1 METQLQ
7 QNTPVLFAWIPRNAT
22 HEHHQQLCGRRFGS
36 DVSLPFMFLRGYLEP
51 ELVAYL
57 LKDSSIRSLV
67 KANVEDLCPES
78 FRGHKAKCFHAVDIS
93 PWHEEV
99 TMVGFEHDGRHSAV
113 LGMQT
118 EIKNEIALAYA
129 VSVDRERLFG
139 SVTIQHLI
147 DPICE
152 QADPTEAL
160 GWHVDSW
167 ASAIHLSL
175 SLKGHRSLH
184 LRSCPGQ
191 GSPELESE
199 LVMNPGDVY
208 LSSPAFFAH
217 EVRKQETADVVAVQI
232 RMALPQSSNE
242 PGIEAWHS
250 LAQRLA
256 RTLQHHHWHLPT
268 LAQVREAKEEL
279 RNTVSSNHPRCRGAV
294 QGAGATICCQRCG
307 LKGAFPLL
315 RASFRIL
322 RDMCLEKQG
331 SAADPADE
339 GRVAALEA
347 EIKKWKL
354 EVAQRDQEIAV
365 MVKMLTKQRAA
376 ERPFISAQAQVVAAQ
391 SNDANPEERDM
402 RKGSAEQ
409 ALPRPA
415 ATAAPFVPQESN
427 GNKRPGQASKEKR
440 DDKVAPTIPPEEA
453 ADLLL
458 DKQKALEVFWDK
470 VYKPPE
476 AFKENKALL
485 KDKIEQ
491 AQALGKEALQVKSE
505 IDVVKTKLLRLRTER
520 AMTAAGHDDSS
531 PVEDGP
537 EEMAEVQEIERLKSL
552 YREKTAELRSAK
564 SDVEGIQRMLEQNQ
578 AKVRREFENWFSGL
592 RGRANMSSLDDGKKK
607 ELLDKVTGQSGAGTP
622 VPKEG
627 APEKVSPNS
636 AATKILQSM
645 PTSRTSKTPREED
658 LAAYYAAFGE
668 LSAFSP
674 DKKCHSLRAAI
685 LLAHLGRTIPVHTKT
700 THPYYQEAIDNPLA
714 PRKVAAIEGSTSRVL
729 HKDNGEP
736 QASLIRGDLPGA
748 VPQRFKGH
756 LPVNIYDP
764 PEVTPYSLFTGLHC
778 SDIEG
783 AQTGTR
789 KGQVEAE
796 ASAVTQTSVQFLKGI
811 QYQALPYLDVWE
823 LIFHHCTVYT
833 LQTHLEFGLRASA
846 CLACPLTGIRPTPGL
861 LLTSQEN
868 ALLKLIHE
876 LCSHPPLQWIRGP
889 GVIPKL

>member
-1 METQLQ
+1 MAATNIKVYIRVRPGKAAEGFKADTERG
-7 QNTPVLFAWIPRNAT
+7 VLSFNLPDNASDYYVNNQKTT
-22 HEHHQQLCGRRFGS
+22 HTFQF
-36 DVSLPFMFLRGYLEP
+36 
-51 ELVAYL
+51 
-57 LKDSSIRSLV
+57 
-67 KANVEDLCPES
+67 
-78 FRGHKAKCFHAVDIS
+78 
-93 PWHEEV
+93 
-99 TMVGFEHDGRHSAV
+99 DGV
-113 LGMQT
+113 LGMQIKQQEVLDAVARPVIQDVLNGVNGTIFAYGQTGSGKTFTITGGT
-118 EIKNEIALAYA
+118 EHYEDRGLIPRTLRLMFEEFRKGPAQYRMYISYLEIYQDSGYDLLRDDSVRNLQDLPKVQLREDEDGNMHLRNLSVNLAASEEDALNLLFLGDTNRVVAETPMNDASTRSHCLFIIWVDSTQEGSDVVRRSKLHLVDLAGSERVSQTGVNGKLLQEAKAINVSLHYLERVIVALHARSKGTQAHVPYRDSMMTSVLRDSLGGNCKTTMVGCIAAEASNIYESMSTCRFAQRVAQITNTARVNEELDPSLLIARLKKEVSDLKQEVKVARMNKEGEEPEAITPDVVEQCRALVQQYVA
-129 VSVDRERLFG
+129 KGVGSKEPFLCGSVDR
-139 SVTIQHLI
+139 
-147 DPICE
+147 
-152 QADPTEAL
+152 
-160 GWHVDSW
+160 
-167 ASAIHLSL
+167 
-175 SLKGHRSLH
+175 
-184 LRSCPGQ
+184 
-191 GSPELESE
+191 
-199 LVMNPGDVY
+199 
-208 LSSPAFFAH
+208 
-217 EVRKQETADVVAVQI
+217 
-232 RMALPQSSNE
+232 
-242 PGIEAWHS
+242 
-250 LAQRLA
+250 
-256 RTLQHHHWHLPT
+256 
-268 LAQVREAKEEL
+268 
-279 RNTVSSNHPRCRGAV
+279 
-294 QGAGATICCQRCG
+294 
-307 LKGAFPLL
+307 L

-402 RKGSAEQ
+402 RQGSAEQ

-415 ATAAPFVPQESN
+415 ATVAPFVPQESN

-607 ELLDKVTGQSGAGTP
+607 ELLDKVAGQSGAGTP

-668 LSAFSP
+668 LS
-674 DKKCHSLRAAI
+674 R
-685 LLAHLGRTIPVHTKT
+685 
-700 THPYYQEAIDNPLA
+700 Q
-714 PRKVAAIEGSTSRVL
+714 
-729 HKDNGEP
+729 
-736 QASLIRGDLPGA
+736 
-748 VPQRFKGH
+748 
-756 LPVNIYDP
+756 
-764 PEVTPYSLFTGLHC
+764 
-778 SDIEG
+778 
-783 AQTGTR
+783 
-789 KGQVEAE
+789 
-796 ASAVTQTSVQFLKGI
+796 
-811 QYQALPYLDVWE
+811 
-823 LIFHHCTVYT
+823 
-833 LQTHLEFGLRASA
+833 
-846 CLACPLTGIRPTPGL
+846 
-861 LLTSQEN
+861 
-868 ALLKLIHE
+868 
-876 LCSHPPLQWIRGP
+876 
-889 GVIPKL
+889 

>member
-1 METQLQ
+1 VIQD
-7 QNTPVLFAWIPRNAT
+7 VLNGVNGTIFAYGQTGSGKTFTITGGTEHYEDRGLIPRTLRLMFEEFRKGPAQYRMYISYLEIYQDSGYDLLRDDSVRNL
-22 HEHHQQLCGRRFGS
+22 QDLPKVQLREDEDGNMHLRNLSVNLAASEEDALNLLFLGDTNRVVAETPMNDASTRSHCLFIIWVDSTQEGS
-36 DVSLPFMFLRGYLEP
+36 DVVRRSKLHLVDLAGSERVSQTGVNGKLLQEAKAINVSLHYLERVI
-51 ELVAYL
+51 VALHARSKGTQAHVPYR
-57 LKDSSIRSLV
+57 DSMMTSVLRDSLGGNC
-67 KANVEDLCPES
+67 KT
-78 FRGHKAKCFHAVDIS
+78 
-93 PWHEEV
+93 
-99 TMVGFEHDGRHSAV
+99 TMVGCIAAEASNIYESMSTCRFAQRVAQITNTARV
-113 LGMQT
+113 
-118 EIKNEIALAYA
+118 NEELDPSLLIARLKKEVSDLKQEVKVARMNKEGEEPEAITPDVVEQCRALVQQYVA
-129 VSVDRERLFG
+129 KGVGSKEPFLCGSVDR
-139 SVTIQHLI
+139 
-147 DPICE
+147 
-152 QADPTEAL
+152 
-160 GWHVDSW
+160 
-167 ASAIHLSL
+167 
-175 SLKGHRSLH
+175 
-184 LRSCPGQ
+184 
-191 GSPELESE
+191 
-199 LVMNPGDVY
+199 
-208 LSSPAFFAH
+208 
-217 EVRKQETADVVAVQI
+217 
-232 RMALPQSSNE
+232 
-242 PGIEAWHS
+242 
-250 LAQRLA
+250 
-256 RTLQHHHWHLPT
+256 
-268 LAQVREAKEEL
+268 
-279 RNTVSSNHPRCRGAV
+279 
-294 QGAGATICCQRCG
+294 
-307 LKGAFPLL
+307 L

-391 SNDANPEERDM
+391 SNDASPEERDM

-427 GNKRPGQASKEKR
+427 GSKRPGQASKEKR

-491 AQALGKEALQVKSE
+491 AQALGKEALQLKSE

-668 LSAFSP
+668 LS
-674 DKKCHSLRAAI
+674 R
-685 LLAHLGRTIPVHTKT
+685 
-700 THPYYQEAIDNPLA
+700 Q
-714 PRKVAAIEGSTSRVL
+714 
-729 HKDNGEP
+729 
-736 QASLIRGDLPGA
+736 
-748 VPQRFKGH
+748 
-756 LPVNIYDP
+756 
-764 PEVTPYSLFTGLHC
+764 
-778 SDIEG
+778 
-783 AQTGTR
+783 
-789 KGQVEAE
+789 
-796 ASAVTQTSVQFLKGI
+796 
-811 QYQALPYLDVWE
+811 
-823 LIFHHCTVYT
+823 
-833 LQTHLEFGLRASA
+833 
-846 CLACPLTGIRPTPGL
+846 
-861 LLTSQEN
+861 
-868 ALLKLIHE
+868 
-876 LCSHPPLQWIRGP
+876 
-889 GVIPKL
+889 